1 MKATETSIQNSE
13 SDAGSAGGLNRNAP
27 CRSRRKASF
36 CSGNCRAG
44 RACSRPAAYSSGSR
58 EAADDPKEHQLEG
71 TWLITASPILPPGVP
86 PVEVRTYA
94 TFAAGGVSIGSDRTK
109 PFASPQHGTWAHLE
123 GHDYAWTWV
132 QDLFDP
138 RGAFLSV
145 FKGRNL
151 VRIVGENELIGVAN
165 VEYRDADGN
174 LLAQPLRTFP
184 RHSPHARAARRTV
197 RRFSALKPVDHA

>member
-1 MKATETSIQNSE
+1 MKVQNAIQNSE
-13 SDAGSAGGLNRNAP
+13 SDAGSAGGLKCATPRVLSAP
-27 CRSRRKASF
+27 GKFLLGLAMVASLF
-36 CSGNCRAG
+36 SIPLLTRADRESGDA
-44 RACSRPAAYSSGSR
+44 
-58 EAADDPKEHQLEG
+58 PKNHHLEG

-94 TFAAGGVSIGSDRTK
+94 TFAAGGVSIGSDRSK
-109 PFASPQHGTWAHLE
+109 PFASPQHGTWTHLE

-138 RGAFLSV
+138 AGGFLSV

-174 LLAQPLRTFP
+174 LLLNRCARFRATRLTVEPL
-184 RHSPHARAARRTV
+184 AAPCDG
-197 RRFSALKPVDHA
+197 LEL